1 MKNNIVSFFLLI
13 LLLNISLSHD
23 SKEIKDIK
31 NNFEKEDFPNIK
43 NYPLK
48 TLAYITPWNK
58 EGYDYVEKYSNKFD
72 IISPVWF
79 ELKPDEIDGELQ
91 IILDGSNNIDSSYM
105 KRLRN
110 KNSNILILPRLHPS
124 FYDEQIIERWFTK
137 EADQFIKVLERRIK
151 YNKFDGYVFDCM
163 QIWFNKDLLDKFVN
177 NFLPKIYQ
185 ALNKLNKILIL
196 TIIPKNLMDIPNSF
210 SIDKKTFKLISNYV
224 HYFNIMTYDYHQY
237 QRNNPN
243 FYTAPISWIKE
254 TIDFYVD
261 EKDESSKDIKNKIL
275 IGIPFHGYSFQKGSS
290 NPSGVVTGSQF
301 SQILSGIGG
310 KEFEYNSYKE
320 EGEYII
326 ETGTNVINYPMKE
339 FIEKRLEISK
349 ELNIGGIGIWDVG
362 NGKESLIEPF

>member
-13 LLLNISLSHD
+13 LLINISLSHD

-31 NNFEKEDFPNIK
+31 NNFEKEDFRNIK

-151 YNKFDGYVFDCM
+151 YNKFDGYVFDYAP
-163 QIWFNKDLLDKFVN
+163 IWFKKNIADKFIKY
-177 NFLPKIYQ
+177 FLPKIYESM
-185 ALNKLNKILIL
+185 NKLKKTFIL
-196 TIIPKNLMDIPNSF
+196 TILPKNNKDTTGGNY
-210 SIDKKTFKLISNYV
+210 IDKNTFKLISKYV

-237 QRNNPN
+237 INQNKNY
-243 FYTAPISWIKE
+243 FTAPISWIKE
-254 TIDFYVD
+254 TINFYVD
-261 EKDESSKDIKNKIL
+261 NNDKDANELLQKIL
-275 IGIPFHGYSFQKGSS
+275 IGIPFHGYSFNTDTGREMDIITGKQFPDILNKGIEDMEYIS
-290 NPSGVVTGSQF
+290 N
-301 SQILSGIGG
+301 
-310 KEFEYNSYKE
+310 EN
-320 EGEYII
+320 EGEYLLL
-326 ETGTNVINYPMKE
+326 GKKNAVNYPEKK
-339 FIEKRLEISK
+339 FISKRLELSK
-349 ELNIGGIGIWDVG
+349 ELKVGGIGIWDVG
-362 NGKESLIEPF
+362 NGKESMIEPL